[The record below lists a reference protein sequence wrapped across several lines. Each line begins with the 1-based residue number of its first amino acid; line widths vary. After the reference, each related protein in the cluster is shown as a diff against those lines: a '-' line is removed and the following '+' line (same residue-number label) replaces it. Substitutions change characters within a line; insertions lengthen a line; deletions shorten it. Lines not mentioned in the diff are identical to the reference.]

1 MKKRYLKPEMIAIQ
15 FGMVNGLLYGSPVK
29 GNITDDPFSGNAGA
43 PRRHKNDDDL
53 DDEEDEEDW

>member
-1 MKKRYLKPEMIAIQ
+1 MIAIQ

-53 DDEEDEEDW
+53 DDEEEDEEDW